1 MRVKNS
7 VAKRA
12 RHKRVLKEAKG
23 YFGASH
29 RVYRKANEAVLK
41 AGEDAFAGRRQRKRD
56 MRSLWIT
63 RINAAAR
70 NHGMSYSNFMHGLK
84 VAGIQI
90 DRKMLAELAVTD
102 PEGFSTLVEKAKEA
116 VG

>member
-1 MRVKNS
+1 MRVKTS
-7 VAKRA
+7 VNKRA
-12 RHKRVLKEAKG
+12 RHKKVLKEAKG

-41 AGEDAFAGRRQRKRD
+41 AGEDAFAGRKQRKRD

-70 NHGMSYSNFMHGLK
+70 NNGMTYSNFMHGLK

-102 PEGFSTLVEKAKEA
+102 PEGFSALVEKAKEA
-116 VG
+116 EG

>member
-1 MRVKNS
+1 MRVKTS
-7 VAKRA
+7 VNKRA
-12 RHKRVLKEAKG
+12 RHKKVLKEAKG

-70 NHGMSYSNFMHGLK
+70 NNGMTYSNFMHGLK

-102 PEGFSTLVEKAKEA
+102 PEGFSALVEKAKEA

>member
-1 MRVKNS
+1 MRVKTS
-7 VAKRA
+7 VNKRA
-12 RHKRVLKEAKG
+12 RHKKVLKEAKG

-41 AGEDAFAGRRQRKRD
+41 AGEDAFAGRKQRKRD

-70 NHGMSYSNFMHGLK
+70 NNGMTYSNFMHGLK

-102 PEGFSTLVEKAKEA
+102 PEGFSALVEKAKEA

>member
-1 MRVKNS
+1 MRVKTS

-12 RHKRVLKEAKG
+12 RHKKVLKEAKG

-29 RVYRKANEAVLK
+29 RVYRKAHEAVLK
-41 AGEDAFAGRRQRKRD
+41 AGEDAFAGRKQRKRD

-70 NHGMSYSNFMHGLK
+70 NHGMNYSNFMHGLK
-84 VAGIQI
+84 VPAYKLIERCWRNWLSPTQ
-90 DRKMLAELAVTD
+90 RA
-102 PEGFSTLVEKAKEA
+102 LVLW
-116 VG
+116 

>member
-1 MRVKNS
+1 MRVKTS
-7 VAKRA
+7 VNKRA

-70 NHGMSYSNFMHGLK
+70 NNGMTYSNFMHGLK

-102 PEGFSTLVEKAKEA
+102 PEGFSALVEKAKEA

>member
-1 MRVKNS
+1 MRVKTS

-12 RHKRVLKEAKG
+12 RHKKVLKEAKG

-29 RVYRKANEAVLK
+29 RVYRKAHEAVLK
-41 AGEDAFAGRRQRKRD
+41 AGEDAFAGRKQRKRD

-70 NHGMSYSNFMHGLK
+70 NHGMNYSNFMHGLK

-102 PEGFSTLVEKAKEA
+102 PEGFSALVEKAKEA